1 MNQQILASVCE
12 QVYRRFPE
20 VSGSR
25 PSVQDRPGSQYL
37 LIFHGSARS
46 ADGRTIAHTVRIVA
60 NAAGKIV
67 KATSSR

>member
-1 MNQQILASVCE
+1 MNQQILASLCA

-20 VSGSR
+20 VVGSR
-25 PSVQDRPGSQYL
+25 PDVQDRPGSQYL
-37 LIFHGSARS
+37 LIFRGSAKA

-67 KATSSR
+67 KASSSR